1 MSSTFTEYIKTRNEY
16 NNKVVEHERSRS
28 VVLSLVRQLNSLGV
42 AFDVV
47 LTAAVFDNKELIHFQ
62 VTADSEW
69 QHINSLV
76 RVDVEHA
83 V

>member
-1 MSSTFTEYIKTRNEY
+1 M
-16 NNKVVEHERSRS
+16 
-28 VVLSLVRQLNSLGV
+28 VLSLVRQLNSLGV

-62 VTADSEW
+62 VTADSER